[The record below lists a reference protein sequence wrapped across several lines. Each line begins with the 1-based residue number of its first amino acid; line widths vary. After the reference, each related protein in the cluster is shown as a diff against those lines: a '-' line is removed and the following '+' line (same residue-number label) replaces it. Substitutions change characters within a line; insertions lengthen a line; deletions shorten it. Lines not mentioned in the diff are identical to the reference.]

1 MATQRRTRPRPA
13 KKTTPPAQR
22 VDAPVEADEVVPATD
37 TQEPADID
45 AADELDGV
53 LDTDSTVPDAGPPT
67 DDGESGTDDA
77 SDEGDD
83 EDHEDAIYNSE
94 FRTFWNEYVND
105 NGINLPEGHVLFPD
119 EPLTFKGNT
128 LRGSVVEVSEDI
140 YRMVIPF
147 RSKRPTFVLVAR
159 AGTIVPKAK
168 FVTAEDYRTATQG
181 ALDVLLGE

>member
-13 KKTTPPAQR
+13 KKTAPPAQR